1 MNDTWKLVS
10 TTWRSAWAATTLLLR
25 LVSFSLYIA
34 LPHCAPQ
41 VFYTEAQLAKAVACS
56 YTDPGRAIV
65 GDYKGKNL
73 EKQLRCI
80 YKNLEDVII
89 MPIEVTKRYIT
100 PREDLDELVFVSKSE
115 IARHLTLTATVDRLL
130 HMTDIQQR
138 ITVSPSYI
146 EFATQDSPF
155 LHLLIKKNKEDFNG

>member
-1 MNDTWKLVS
+1 MNLS
-10 TTWRSAWAATTLLLR
+10 
-25 LVSFSLYIA
+25 SFG
-34 LPHCAPQ
+34 Q
-41 VFYTEAQLAKAVACS
+41 VFYTEAQMAKAVASS
-56 YTDPGRAIV
+56 YKDPGDTIV

-100 PREDLDELVFVSKSE
+100 PLEDLNELVFVSKSE
-115 IARHLTLTATVDRLL
+115 IKRHLTLTATVDHLL
-130 HMTDIQQR
+130 HMKDIHQR

-146 EFATQDSPF
+146 EFATQESPF
-155 LHLLIKKNKEDFNG
+155 LHLLIKKNRQDCSD